1 MTPLAA
7 YLQRRD
13 ANEAFNQESQA
24 GELRQ
29 AGALQALLEKR
40 REAQQDDALRAD
52 LAQSGGDLNSALQ
65 AAVSRGNL
73 AGAAK
78 LAPLIEARRRENA
91 TPADT
96 RPEILRLQDAA
107 AKFPD
112 GHPLRAQINA
122 RITHLGQTSAEKT
135 QPLSALGKLIAER
148 DALPEGHPQRA
159 IYDQAITKF
168 QPGGITVN
176 VAPNA
181 PIIPGKPAQNK
192 VDEGLLDAGM
202 RMQQLTAI
210 ERQFRPEFQEIGA
223 KWDAIKLS
231 ARDKSGLMPL
241 DVGEKQRLTQFSQF
255 KRNAIDAMNQYIKS
269 VTGAAMTNAEAERI
283 LRGLPNTGTGLFDGD
298 SPTEFKAKL
307 DDTMRQVR
315 MAEARLVYIKRNG
328 LNLGDVELDRM
339 PTLMNQRGAEIEG
352 LVRKSNPKMPDDA
365 MKKLVRRNL
374 AQEFGLVE

>member
-1 MTPLAA
+1 M
-7 YLQRRD
+7 
-13 ANEAFNQESQA
+13 
-24 GELRQ
+24 
-29 AGALQALLEKR
+29 
-40 REAQQDDALRAD
+40 
-52 LAQSGGDLNSALQ
+52 
-65 AAVSRGNL
+65 
-73 AGAAK
+73 
-78 LAPLIEARRRENA
+78 
-91 TPADT
+91 
-96 RPEILRLQDAA
+96 
-107 AKFPD
+107 
-112 GHPLRAQINA
+112 
-122 RITHLGQTSAEKT
+122 
-135 QPLSALGKLIAER
+135 
-148 DALPEGHPQRA
+148 
-159 IYDQAITKF
+159 
-168 QPGGITVN
+168 
-176 VAPNA
+176 APNA